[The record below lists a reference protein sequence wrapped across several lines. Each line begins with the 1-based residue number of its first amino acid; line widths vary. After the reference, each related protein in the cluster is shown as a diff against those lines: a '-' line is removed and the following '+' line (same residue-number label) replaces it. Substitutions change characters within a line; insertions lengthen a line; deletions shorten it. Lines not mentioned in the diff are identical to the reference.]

1 MSTTIVTAFYNI
13 GGEMDEDE
21 MYKSFLH
28 LAWLKNP
35 IVLYTDYKNVDRFY
49 KISKIKHNLEIV
61 YEPLYKNRSSITFI
75 EDSMNTDNPENVYL
89 KNKKID
95 YVNRAISKFALVD
108 YVAWVDVDYI
118 NSMDMLPEDREWN
131 GAFRDDI
138 NVWTK
143 CRNDDFMNRHDMA
156 DTFNF
161 ISTRQQGLCDSIM
174 VAPPHQWRWLSEE
187 IKVNEKWCERRNIM
201 TTNDILMTM
210 VYKYFNNK
218 DRFILRYGPPTMVD
232 RSRTVTQSLA

>member
-28 LAWLKNP
+28 LSWLKNP
-35 IVLYTDYKNVDRFY
+35 IVLYTDYKNVDKFY
-49 KISKIKHNLEIV
+49 RISKIKHNLEIV
-61 YEPLYKNRSSITFI
+61 YENLYKTRSSITHIQEFTDT
-75 EDSMNTDNPENVYL
+75 DSPEAIYF

-95 YVNRAISKFALVD
+95 YVNRAISKFALD
-108 YVAWVDVDYI
+108 HYVAWVDVDYI
-118 NSMDMLPEDREWN
+118 NSIDMLPEDREWN
-131 GAFRDDI
+131 GDFRDDI

-156 DTFNF
+156 DTYNF
-161 ISTRQQGLCDSIM
+161 ISTRQQGLNDSII
-174 VAPPHQWRWLSEE
+174 VAPVHQWKWLREE
-187 IKVNEKWCERRNIM
+187 IKVSEEWCERRNIM

-218 DRFILRYGPPTMVD
+218 DRFILKYGPPAMVD
-232 RSRTVTQSLA
+232 RSTTVIKRLV